1 VITEC
6 AARLDPA
13 RVGVPTT
20 GFLLIRTASAG
31 GESGVRDRAVVERI
45 LSDLEV
51 AEAVYALTPGAL
63 TPGGVGPGDAAGGEL
78 NTPQWLVTVRATSV
92 EELHELA
99 ATGLPM
105 LPGLLSVQVIGVAR
119 TVREAGNADRVRL
132 VGR

>member
-31 GESGVRDRAVVERI
+31 GESGVRHRAVVERI
-45 LSDLEV
+45 LADLEV
-51 AEAVYALTPGAL
+51 AEAVYALTPAGMD
-63 TPGGVGPGDAAGGEL
+63 PGDAAGGEL
-78 NTPQWLVTVRATSV
+78 NTPQWLVTVRVTSV

-105 LPGLLSVQVIGVAR
+105 LPGLLSVQVFGVAR